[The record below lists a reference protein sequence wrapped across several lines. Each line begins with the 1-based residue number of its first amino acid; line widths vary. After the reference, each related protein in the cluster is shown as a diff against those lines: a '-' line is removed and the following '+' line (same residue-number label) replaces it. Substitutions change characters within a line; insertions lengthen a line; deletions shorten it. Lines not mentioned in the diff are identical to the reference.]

1 MQVLK
6 NKLLKLLI
14 VIIFPAIIYSC
25 GKKEEPQTF
34 IPPDQENTVDK
45 EKERLEREEFERLK
59 RLQNGEIDSS
69 LAMDSI
75 ATADS
80 LKTVKEEN
88 KKGSIEIGKLA
99 DLVILD
105 RDIFSIAPEE
115 IISAEISA
123 TIKNG
128 FVVYRN
134 F

>member
-1 MQVLK
+1 M
-6 NKLLKLLI
+6 
-14 VIIFPAIIYSC
+14 
-25 GKKEEPQTF
+25 G
-34 IPPDQENTVDK
+34 
-45 EKERLEREEFERLK
+45 
-59 RLQNGEIDSS
+59 
-69 LAMDSI
+69 
-75 ATADS
+75 
-80 LKTVKEEN
+80 
-88 KKGSIEIGKLA
+88 KGSIEIGKLA